1 MQCRNW
7 KTLRKSEVREAIA
20 ELGEACLDCIVK
32 IIISIFIF
40 VLVLFLEQ
48 GNAQVGFSIV
58 GGGSYATDIND
69 NGTLVGGMNTGGYWD
84 ARGILFSNGVR
95 STASSYY
102 NQDHNSNYPAWTTAV
117 SAINNLGQW
126 GGIYGTGGVAF
137 QFSGS
142 FPINN
147 PTGEYATVN
156 AINDSGTAVGA
167 NNQNPKA
174 RTWTSSGSS
183 WLPVLGGG
191 SPSGMDSSR
200 SAAYDINNSGLI
212 VGDSEPYYTA
222 LGLPRK
228 AVYWK
233 SGSIFTI
240 GTLGGEY
247 SSARGVNNNNLIVG
261 ASDTLTERHAF
272 SYSNGS
278 LLDLG
283 TLGGTESVAFDVNDN
298 GWIVGK
304 SKTLAGDWAGFVY
317 KDSLMYDLN
326 SWLEPSL
333 RDGWTISEAVAI
345 NENGQIAANGTKNG
359 TSSALFI
366 TIPEPSAL
374 SLLVLGGVVVALGR
388 RKK

>member
-1 MQCRNW
+1 MN
-7 KTLRKSEVREAIA
+7 S
-20 ELGEACLDCIVK
+20 
-32 IIISIFIF
+32 IISIFI
-40 VLVLFLEQ
+40 LVLFLEQ
-48 GNAQVGFSIV
+48 GNAQVGFNVV
-58 GGGSYATDIND
+58 GSGSYATDIND
-69 NGTLVGGMNTGGYWD
+69 NGTLVGGINTGGYWD
-84 ARGILFSNGVR
+84 ARGFLYSGGIR

-102 NQDHNSNYPAWTTAV
+102 NYDFNSNYPAWTTAV
-117 SAINNLGQW
+117 SAINNQGQW
-126 GGIYGTGGVAF
+126 GGSYGTGGVAF

-142 FPINN
+142 FPVNN

-156 AINDSGTAVGA
+156 AINDSGTAVGV

-174 RTWTSSGSS
+174 RVWTATGSS
-183 WLPVLGGG
+183 WLVGLDGIRASNPYMASTVA
-191 SPSGMDSSR
+191 R
-200 SAAYDINNSGLI
+200 SAAYDINESGLI
-212 VGDSEPYYTA
+212 VGDSEPYYTS
-222 LGLPRK
+222 LGTDRK
-228 AVYWK
+228 AVYWQN
-233 SGSIFTI
+233 GSIFTI

-272 SYSNGS
+272 SYLNGS

-283 TLGGTESVAFDVNDN
+283 TLGGTESVALDVNDN

-374 SLLVLGGVVVALGR
+374 SLLAVGLGALAMMR
-388 RKK
+388 RRRS

>member
-1 MQCRNW
+1 M
-7 KTLRKSEVREAIA
+7 KTLQKSELREAIA

-40 VLVLFLEQ
+40 VLILFLEQ

-222 LGLPRK
+222 LGSPRK

-333 RDGWTISEAVAI
+333 RDGWTISEAVSI

-374 SLLVLGGVVVALGR
+374 SLLVLSGVVAALGR